1 MTPETTS
8 LKNAIQSTKQ
18 TLAVL
23 ERLAERAEYE
33 AGPAM
38 VATGRVC
45 VLLRSAPG
53 QMPVTING
61 VPLDTAEVAALKTA
75 LDDGWSVQIVR

>member
-1 MTPETTS
+1 MTSETTS
-8 LKNAIQSTKQ
+8 LKDAIQSTKH

-38 VATGRVC
+38 IATGRVC
-45 VLLRSAPG
+45 VLMRSSPE

-61 VPLDTAEVAALKTA
+61 VELETAEVAALKKA
-75 LDDGWSVQIVR
+75 LDDGRPVVIVR